1 MYLELLLS
9 LLLSKVG
16 TRIEIDDAHP
26 VILICLKTNLLE
38 ELFMAHVHWVTDHID
53 DLMAGSLSLT
63 PVFLVF
69 LVVILHL
76 VDFLL
81 CDLLDSTVLESLQAR
96 FLVTVGLFQPLDV
109 SDVGLICHLKSEVF

>member
-1 MYLELLLS
+1 
-9 LLLSKVG
+9 
-16 TRIEIDDAHP
+16 
-26 VILICLKTNLLE
+26 
-38 ELFMAHVHWVTDHID
+38 
-53 DLMAGSLSLT
+53 MAGSLSLT

-81 CDLLDSTVLESLQAR
+81 CDLLDSAILESLQAR